1 MRPCSTWETAQWPQD
16 PGRPRLAWLQDWR
29 GGLGRRGELEGSGS
43 QQLIEEIGCF
53 YSEKLCLGV
62 HGFVVCVVV
71 GGVV

>member
-1 MRPCSTWETAQWPQD
+1 MGDSPVASGPRTAETGLA
-16 PGRPRLAWLQDWR
+16 PGLE
-29 GGLGRRGELEGSGS
+29 GRRGELEGSGS